1 MNKMEEYTIG
11 IASGFQVSGKNYFS
25 KNFTTLKEAQDHVKE
40 LMLTPLR
47 EETKTVLVKDKS
59 VKK

>member
-1 MNKMEEYTIG
+1 MEEYTIG